1 MQGQKKVSRELHLME
16 RPVSLIASMLANQ
29 NRDPK
34 RQKTPY
40 KMDDFYLYQ
49 PVDDQNLPAGR
60 YGSAAMS
67 LLSDGLFPNWALF
80 CYKELAASCDAPVPA
95 LRAYI
100 GEDFILLAPRRADG
114 HVTGLFIAKETA
126 QGKSRRAVTP
136 EGEEIFLDIPPIPT
150 KFIAEEDFNLAIA

>member
-1 MQGQKKVSRELHLME
+1 ME

-67 LLSDGLFPNWALF
+67 LLQEGLFPHWALF
-80 CYKELAASCDAPVPA
+80 CYKELSQSAGGSPVPV
-95 LRAYI
+95 LRAYL
-100 GEDFILLAPRRADG
+100 GEDFIVLAPRRNDG
-114 HVTGLFIAKETA
+114 HVTGLLIAKETA
-126 QGKSRRAVTP
+126 HGRARRAVTP

-150 KFIAEEDFNLAIA
+150 KFIAEEDFNLQIA